1 MNLPIPDPS
10 RADILSIMSQV
21 NRASRFAF
29 LPIALYVLFSCG
41 TTAPAPTP
49 PASLPESPPHVVET
63 PPSPPAEAPV
73 IVEAEPSLR
82 IGNPRASAV
91 DLASVIIRFTAIAV
105 NPASRERTLGSVDYE
120 LFVQDVSV
128 ARGSTAT
135 RTAIPAG
142 EQTEI
147 ELELPLSVR
156 ELEKTTDIA
165 DCGPEATWRV
175 ELRARWTSAYEEAQE
190 TAASAGGR
198 FPVIREPT
206 FSIVA
211 IKMKRAEL
219 INTRLKVELRVNNP
233 NAFPVGFESMS
244 YELFGEGRSWSD
256 GVAEQLVVVA
266 PGGAASA
273 ELSMTMNFIDMNR
286 ALLDQFIRLEE
297 VRYRLKGEIVVGTGL
312 EFLPEFRMKFDKSG
326 TSAVTE

>member
-1 MNLPIPDPS
+1 M
-10 RADILSIMSQV
+10 
-21 NRASRFAF
+21 
-29 LPIALYVLFSCG
+29 
-41 TTAPAPTP
+41 
-49 PASLPESPPHVVET
+49 
-63 PPSPPAEAPV
+63 
-73 IVEAEPSLR
+73 
-82 IGNPRASAV
+82 
-91 DLASVIIRFTAIAV
+91 
-105 NPASRERTLGSVDYE
+105 
-120 LFVQDVSV
+120 
-128 ARGSTAT
+128 
-135 RTAIPAG
+135 
-142 EQTEI
+142 
-147 ELELPLSVR
+147 
-156 ELEKTTDIA
+156 
-165 DCGPEATWRV
+165 
-175 ELRARWTSAYEEAQE
+175 
-190 TAASAGGR
+190 
-198 FPVIREPT
+198 
-206 FSIVA
+206 IVA